1 MIRTFKRYRDPVLR
15 VWLEMF
21 FTPDRCQFSN
31 NLLSHGI
38 LFRLNALIVTAQA
51 HALDLSRRGT
61 NSKAILIPERHEEQ
75 PRPGIPLPGFSN
87 TASRI
92 LYLLR
97 KVIFPFPASS
107 LSKDVHTNS

>member
-15 VWLEMF
+15 AWLEMF

-92 LYLLR
+92 LYILR
-97 KVIFPFPASS
+97 KVFFSFSRKFI
-107 LSKDVHTNS
+107 K